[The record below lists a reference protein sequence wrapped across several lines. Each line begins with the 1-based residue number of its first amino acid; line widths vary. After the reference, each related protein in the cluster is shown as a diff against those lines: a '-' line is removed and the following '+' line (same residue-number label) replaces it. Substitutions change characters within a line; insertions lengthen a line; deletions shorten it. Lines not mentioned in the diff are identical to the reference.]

1 MKGKKILLGI
11 TGGIAAYKI
20 TFLIRL
26 LKKEGAEVK
35 CILTPASCDFISPLT
50 LATLSENPVY
60 IDFWNQKDGQW
71 TNHVGLG
78 MWPDVFLIAPLTANT
93 LAKLATGYCD
103 NLLTATY
110 LSAKCPVIIAP
121 AMDLDMY
128 AHPTTT
134 NNLNQLASYGVQ
146 ILPAESGFLASGLV
160 GKGRMTEPEDIVA
173 KLKTFFTL
181 NNSMLGKKVLIT
193 AGPTHEH
200 IDPVRF
206 IGNHSTGKMGYAIAK
221 EFLQRG
227 AEVLLISGPTKLE
240 IAHPRLTKKEVVS
253 ASEMLSLV
261 QEYWTSYQIG
271 VFCAAVADYRPV
283 VKATEKI
290 KKKEEEITLTLVKN
304 PDILAWA
311 GVHKQVEQFLVGFAL
326 ETNDALQHAKNKIVR
341 KNLDAI
347 VVNSLENEG
356 AGFGHDTNKIA
367 ILSKEG
373 QITDFPLK
381 LKQDLAHDI
390 VNYID
395 DNFEILH

>member
-20 TFLIRL
+20 AFLIRL

-71 TNHVGLG
+71 TNHVDLG

-110 LSAKCPVIIAP
+110 LSAKCPVMIAP

-128 AHPTTT
+128 AHPTTI
-134 NNLNQLASYGVQ
+134 NNLNQLASYGVK

-206 IGNHSTGKMGYAIAK
+206 IGNHSTGKMGYAIVQ
-221 EFLQRG
+221 EFLERG

-240 IAHPRLTKKEVVS
+240 ITHPRLTKKEVVS

-261 QEYWTSYQIG
+261 QEYWTYYQIG

-311 GVHKQVEQFLVGFAL
+311 GVNKQAGQFIVGFAL
-326 ETNDALQHAKNKIVR
+326 ETNDALQHAKNKIVS

-367 ILSKEG
+367 ILSKDD

-395 DNFEILH
+395 DNF

>member
-1 MKGKKILLGI
+1 
-11 TGGIAAYKI
+11 
-20 TFLIRL
+20 
-26 LKKEGAEVK
+26 
-35 CILTPASCDFISPLT
+35 
-50 LATLSENPVY
+50 
-60 IDFWNQKDGQW
+60 
-71 TNHVGLG
+71 

-110 LSAKCPVIIAP
+110 LSAKCPVMIAP

-134 NNLNQLASYGVQ
+134 NNLNQLATYGVQ

-181 NNSMLGKKVLIT
+181 NNSMLGKKVLVT

-206 IGNHSTGKMGYAIAK
+206 IGNHSTGKMGYAIVQ
-221 EFLQRG
+221 EFLERG

-240 IAHPRLTKKEVVS
+240 ITHPRLTKKEVVS

-261 QEYWTSYQIG
+261 QEYWTYYQIG

-311 GVHKQVEQFLVGFAL
+311 GVNKQAGQFLVGFAL
-326 ETNDALQHAKNKIVR
+326 ETNDALQHAKNKIVS

-367 ILSKEG
+367 ILSKYD

-395 DNFEILH
+395 DNF

>member
-20 TFLIRL
+20 AFLIRL
-26 LKKEGAEVK
+26 LKKEEAEVK

-71 TNHVGLG
+71 TNHVDLG

-110 LSAKCPVIIAP
+110 LSAKCPVMIAP

-128 AHPTTT
+128 AHPTTI

-206 IGNHSTGKMGYAIAK
+206 IGNHSTGKMGYAIVQ
-221 EFLQRG
+221 EFLERG

-240 IAHPRLTKKEVVS
+240 ITHPRLTKKEVVS

-261 QEYWTSYQIG
+261 QEYWTYYQIG

-311 GVHKQVEQFLVGFAL
+311 GVNKQAGQFLVGFAL
-326 ETNDALQHAKNKIVR
+326 ETNDALQHAKNKVVS

-367 ILSKEG
+367 ILSKDD

-395 DNFEILH
+395 DNF

>member
-20 TFLIRL
+20 AFLIRL
-26 LKKEGAEVK
+26 LKKEEAEVK

-60 IDFWNQKDGQW
+60 IDFWNEKDGQW
-71 TNHVGLG
+71 TNHVDLG

-110 LSAKCPVIIAP
+110 LSAKCPVMIAP

-200 IDPVRF
+200 MDPVRF
-206 IGNHSTGKMGYAIAK
+206 IGNHSTGKMGYAIAE
-221 EFLQRG
+221 EFLKRG
-227 AEVLLISGPTKLE
+227 AEVLLISGPTKLTLQ
-240 IAHPRLTKKEVVS
+240 HPQLKMENIVS
-253 ASEMLSLV
+253 AKDMLSVV
-261 QEYWTSYQIG
+261 QDNWFDYEIG

-283 VKATEKI
+283 EQELQKI
-290 KKKEEEITLTLVKN
+290 KKKDDEITLKLVKN

-311 GVHKQVEQFLVGFAL
+311 GENKKKNQFLLGFAL
-326 ETNDALQHAKNKIVR
+326 ETNDALEHAKNKIIN

-347 VVNSLENEG
+347 VVNSLEHEG

-367 ILSKEG
+367 IISKK
-373 QITDFPLK
+373 QHISDFPLK
-381 LKQDLAHDI
+381 SKKALGADI
-390 VNYID
+390 VAYISKS
-395 DNFEILH
+395 FV